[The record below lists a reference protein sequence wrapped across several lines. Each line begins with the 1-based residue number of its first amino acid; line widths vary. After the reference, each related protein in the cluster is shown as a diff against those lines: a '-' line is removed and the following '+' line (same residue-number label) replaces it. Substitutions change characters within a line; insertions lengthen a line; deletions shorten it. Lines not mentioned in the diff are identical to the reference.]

1 MHKLRYEAAIAAPQ
15 ALRVVRC
22 CRLSGIIGRA
32 VDGTLA
38 RFVLAAPGHG
48 PHYKTDYRG
57 FTTCR
62 LSTSPVSRM
71 PDTYLVIGAVA
82 LFAYALSS
90 PYSPGAF
97 SVQEQLRA
105 GVLVPIIDPD
115 SFRFVAAGGGLPLF
129 SSDGSPAL
137 FNAISRAWSPAVAA
151 VVRSVS
157 WPLSRGTGGSFGV
170 VLATGA
176 VNRGLGR

>member
-1 MHKLRYEAAIAAPQ
+1 MPAFYQP
-15 ALRVVRC
+15 
-22 CRLSGIIGRA
+22 
-32 VDGTLA
+32 
-38 RFVLAAPGHG
+38 
-48 PHYKTDYRG
+48 
-57 FTTCR
+57 
-62 LSTSPVSRM
+62 PVSRM

-82 LFAYALSS
+82 LFAYALSFVLT
-90 PYSPGAF
+90 PGAF

-137 FNAISRAWSPAVAA
+137 FNAIFEGLVSGSRSGGAVGIMAFI
-151 VVRSVS
+151 
-157 WPLSRGTGGSFGV
+157 LLTGGSFGV

-176 VNRGLGR
+176 VNRGLGRMIAGN